1 MIQRDEHN
9 IICQFQQDSDG
20 STRLD
25 GGDSLNRTSMMA
37 ISGSEEDLKLLPL
50 FITSDG
56 LLCRHP
62 FQTQWAGSH
71 LSSRDQ
77 VVCALMTGKFPEQ
90 AKHYVETGWV
100 NGDFLDWGVRWA
112 ICEVYGFEKPFWVMR
127 LGPTNLKL
135 SMFWNTKI
143 DPDHEQNQF
152 VCICIALGKEYCR
165 ELIERH
171 PDIEKNIMEYFSGWR
186 NQPEIGHLFVKK
198 LKETA
203 KSA

>member
-1 MIQRDEHN
+1 MIQRDEHG

-25 GGDSLNRTSMMA
+25 GGDSLSRESMMA
-37 ISGSEEDLKLLPL
+37 ISGSEEDIKLLPL

-62 FQTQWAGSH
+62 YQTQWAGSH

-77 VVCALMTGKFPEQ
+77 IVCALMTGQFPEQ
-90 AKHYVETGWV
+90 AKYYVETGRV
-100 NGDFLDWGVRWA
+100 NKDFLDWGVRWA
-112 ICEVYGFEKPFWVMR
+112 ICEVYGFEKPFLVKH

-152 VCICIALGKEYCR
+152 VCICIVMGPWWAKK
-165 ELIERH
+165 LIDWH
-171 PDIEKNIMEYFSGWR
+171 PNIEANIMGYWDSWR
-186 NQPEIGHLFVKK
+186 GQREIADALIRK
-198 LKETA
+198 LHEVASQT
-203 KSA
+203 